1 VSNNTSSDNTGS
13 GGYHDTPFWRAVD
26 AVCGLI
32 DRRVGWDKLP
42 KAVSLGVLVGLRDTL
57 RKFNLYDT
65 EVVPA
70 TNLPP
75 LAPPAPEHL
84 VERTLDGTYNDL
96 GEPRMGAAGTRFGR
110 NIPLDAIVR
119 DSRDD
124 KLRPSP
130 REVSRAL
137 MTRDSLIEA
146 TSVNALVAA
155 WLQFMIRDWFSHG
168 KSPTDNPWEVQL
180 APDDDWPDDPMLIMR
195 TMDDPTRPAS
205 AADEPP
211 TFINTSSHWW
221 DASQIYG
228 TTPEYQAFVRTGK
241 GGKLRVEPDGS
252 LPLPPGKTDGNPSE
266 EPGFWIGLAML
277 QNVFTLE
284 HNAVCD
290 MFAGHY
296 PTWTDDEI
304 FQRARLVIAALIAKI
319 HTVEWTP
326 AVISHPTTVTALR
339 ANWFGLAGER
349 LKNSYGRIS
358 SSELISG
365 IPGAATEHYGVPFS
379 LTEEFAAVY
388 RMHPLAPDDWS
399 IRQHADDQPLGDYT
413 LRELSGSDGVAV
425 LQKHPLAD
433 LLYSFGTQHPGLVS
447 LHNFPRFLQHF
458 VRPDGKIMDLAATDI
473 LRHRE
478 TGVPRYC
485 EFRRQLHL
493 DPPASFEDLTS
504 NRADAAEMR
513 RLYDGDIERL
523 DLMVGL
529 FAEEKPQGFAFSDTA
544 FRIFILMASRRLNS
558 DRFFT
563 RDFTPAVYTK
573 QGLQWIADN
582 SMQTVLLRH
591 WPQLRPALRDAENA
605 FQPRVRAG
613 G

>member
-1 VSNNTSSDNTGS
+1 VSNNTSPGR
-13 GGYHDTPFWRAVD
+13 YHDTPFWRAVD
-26 AVCGLI
+26 AVSGLI

-42 KAVSLGVLVGLRDTL
+42 RAVSLGVLVGLRDTL

-65 EVVPA
+65 DVVPA

-96 GEPRMGAAGTRFGR
+96 GKPRMGAAGTRFGR
-110 NIPLDAIVR
+110 NIPLSAIVR
-119 DSRDD
+119 DSRED

-137 MTRDSLIEA
+137 MTRESLIEA

-168 KSPTDNPWEVQL
+168 KSPTDKPWVVQL

-205 AADEPP
+205 ATDEPP

-228 TTPEYQAFVRTGK
+228 TTSEYQAFVRTGK
-241 GGKLRVEPDGS
+241 SGKLRVEPDGS
-252 LPLPPGKTDGNPSE
+252 LPMPPGKTDGNPSE

-304 FQRARLVIAALIAKI
+304 FQRARLVVAALVAKI

-349 LKNSYGRIS
+349 LKNAYGRIS

-399 IRQHADDQPLGDYT
+399 IRQLADDQPLGDYT

-493 DPPASFEDLTS
+493 DAPASFEDLTS
-504 NRADAAEMR
+504 NREDAAEMR

-591 WPQLRPALRDAENA
+591 WPQLRPAMRDAENA
-605 FQPRVRAG
+605 FQPWVRAG

>member
-1 VSNNTSSDNTGS
+1 VSNNTSP

-26 AVCGLI
+26 AVSGLI

-42 KAVSLGVLVGLRDTL
+42 KALSLGVLVGLRDTMRRL
-57 RKFNLYDT
+57 NLYDT
-65 EVVPA
+65 EVVP
-70 TNLPP
+70 TTSLPP

-96 GEPRMGAAGTRFGR
+96 DQPRMGSAGTRFGR
-110 NIPLDAIVR
+110 NIPLSAIVR
-119 DSRDD
+119 DSRED

-137 MTRDSLIEA
+137 MTRESLIEA

-168 KSPTDNPWEVQL
+168 KSPQDNPWEVQL
-180 APDDDWPDDPMLIMR
+180 APDDDWPENPMRIMR

-205 AADEPP
+205 ATSEPP
-211 TFINTSSHWW
+211 TFVNTSSHWW

-252 LPLPPGKTDGNPSE
+252 LPLPPGTTDGNPSE

-277 QNVFTLE
+277 QTVFTLE

-290 MFAGHY
+290 MLAGHY
-296 PTWTDDEI
+296 PTWSDDEV
-304 FQRARLVIAALIAKI
+304 FQRARLVVAALVAKI

-349 LKNSYGRIS
+349 LKNAVGRIS
-358 SSELISG
+358 SSEIISG

-399 IRQHADDQPLGDYT
+399 IRQLADDQPLGEYT
-413 LRELSGSDGVAV
+413 LRDLSGADGVAV
-425 LQKHPLAD
+425 LGKHTLAD
-433 LLYSFGTQHPGLVS
+433 LLYSFGTLHPGLVS

-504 NRADAAEMR
+504 DREDAAAMR
-513 RLYDGDIERL
+513 RLYDGDIERV

-529 FAEEKPQGFAFSDTA
+529 FAEQKPKGFAFSDTA

-582 SMQTVLLRH
+582 TMQTVLLRH
-591 WPQLRPALRDAENA
+591 WPQLRPAMRDAENA
-605 FQPRVRAG
+605 FVPWVRAG